1 MQTRLLLVSHAPTAA
16 QRSGR
21 FAGPDEGLDA
31 RGHAAAA
38 AYAQAADLAR
48 GSSAALTSP
57 AACARETAAAL
68 GLAATVC
75 DALAETDY
83 GAWRGRRLA
92 ELAAEASQAP
102 HACHVLE
109 AWLRDPA
116 AAPPGG
122 ESFDAV
128 LARVGA
134 WLDGFAAP
142 DEAQGRASDR
152 TVIAI
157 THAAVMR
164 AAIVHTLHA
173 TSAAFAHIEIAPL
186 TVVELRR
193 SARGWAWW
201 PAQATAL
208 ATAPRQ

>member
-38 AYAQAADLAR
+38 AYAQRAGLTR
-48 GSSAALTSP
+48 GGSAALTSP
-57 AACARETAAAL
+57 AACARDTAAAL

-83 GAWRGRRLA
+83 GSWRGRRLA
-92 ELAAEASQAP
+92 ELAAEAAQASRAP
-102 HACHVLE
+102 HALE

-142 DEAQGRASDR
+142 ADAPDR

-164 AAIVHTLHA
+164 AAIIHALHA
-173 TSAAFAHIEIAPL
+173 SSAAFAHIEIAPL

-193 SARGWAWW
+193 STRGWAWW
-201 PAQATAL
+201 PAQGTAL
-208 ATAPRQ
+208 GTAPDNH